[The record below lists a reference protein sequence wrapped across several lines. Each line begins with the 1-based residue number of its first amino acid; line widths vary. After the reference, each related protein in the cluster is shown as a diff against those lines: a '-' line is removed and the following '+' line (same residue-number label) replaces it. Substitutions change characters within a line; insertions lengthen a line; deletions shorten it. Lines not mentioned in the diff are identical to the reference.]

1 MGLPSSQVPLPWTVV
16 RVSGPAAA
24 APLLQIITRDFL
36 TISAV
41 RPSALAAAA
50 RAMLARAADG
60 EEEGGSGA

>member
-1 MGLPSSQVPLPWTVV
+1 MDRRPRV
-16 RVSGPAAA
+16 RSGPAAAAA

-60 EEEGGSGA
+60 EEGGSGA

>member
-1 MGLPSSQVPLPWTVV
+1 MDRRPRV
-16 RVSGPAAA
+16 RSAPAAAA